1 MKVVVVGAGEMGH
14 GIAEVFAIAGH
25 SVGMVDVKREF
36 LEKGLGRI
44 RESLSKLEEKGRLK
58 EPSSVVVARISTST
72 DLEAAVRDADFVV
85 EAVPE
90 VVDLKRDVFRRLD
103 SSTRPDAILASNTS
117 NIRIT
122 TLAEA
127 TSHPERVVGMHFF
140 NPAVVM
146 QLVEVIRGE
155 RTSEDAVQRTV
166 EVTKNIGK
174 VPVVVRKDVPGFI
187 VNRINAAETLFFCL
201 LVQRGIN
208 VQDVDSTARAQGL
221 PMGPYELMDFVG
233 IDVAYHSLEY
243 FAKEVSPDYGQC
255 TVLRDMVNSG
265 SLGKKSGRGFYDW
278 SKGRPEVRGNPGTL
292 DLADV
297 IAIEINEAVKLV
309 EMGVASPQD
318 VETAVKLGM
327 NRPFGPISAA
337 KAFRS
342 SEVAE
347 RLERISRE
355 LNSTV
360 FSPAQSIREGRMRDV
375 LEGRVQQPTTDA
387 VRLERMGKVALLKI
401 NRPRLNLINGEV
413 IEALDRA
420 IEQLWSDQSVTVV
433 LVTGEGENTSAGAE
447 LSSFFRDPFQFLEF
461 GRKGERTFRKLSEI
475 PKVTVAL
482 MKGYVLGGGL
492 ELSLACD
499 IRLATEDAQVGFPEV
514 GLGLVPG
521 WGGTQRLAR
530 LIGASR
536 ALFYVLTTERMSGKQ
551 AAEMGL
557 VNRIVKDEEEAL
569 KFASELSDRVAPVA
583 AALAKRLI
591 NKAAEVPS
599 DVGLEMESFASGVL
613 FGTED
618 LKEGIS
624 AFMQKRKP
632 QFKGR

>member
-1 MKVVVVGAGEMGH
+1 M
-14 GIAEVFAIAGH
+14 
-25 SVGMVDVKREF
+25 
-36 LEKGLGRI
+36 
-44 RESLSKLEEKGRLK
+44 
-58 EPSSVVVARISTST
+58 
-72 DLEAAVRDADFVV
+72 
-85 EAVPE
+85 
-90 VVDLKRDVFRRLD
+90 
-103 SSTRPDAILASNTS
+103 
-117 NIRIT
+117 
-122 TLAEA
+122 
-127 TSHPERVVGMHFF
+127 
-140 NPAVVM
+140 
-146 QLVEVIRGE
+146 
-155 RTSEDAVQRTV
+155 
-166 EVTKNIGK
+166 
-174 VPVVVRKDVPGFI
+174 
-187 VNRINAAETLFFCL
+187 
-201 LVQRGIN
+201 
-208 VQDVDSTARAQGL
+208 
-221 PMGPYELMDFVG
+221 
-233 IDVAYHSLEY
+233 
-243 FAKEVSPDYGQC
+243 
-255 TVLRDMVNSG
+255 
-265 SLGKKSGRGFYDW
+265 
-278 SKGRPEVRGNPGTL
+278 
-292 DLADV
+292 
-297 IAIEINEAVKLV
+297 
-309 EMGVASPQD
+309 
-318 VETAVKLGM
+318 
-327 NRPFGPISAA
+327 
-337 KAFRS
+337 
-342 SEVAE
+342 
-347 RLERISRE
+347 
-355 LNSTV
+355 
-360 FSPAQSIREGRMRDV
+360 
-375 LEGRVQQPTTDA
+375 
-387 VRLERMGKVALLKI
+387 RLERMGKVALLKI